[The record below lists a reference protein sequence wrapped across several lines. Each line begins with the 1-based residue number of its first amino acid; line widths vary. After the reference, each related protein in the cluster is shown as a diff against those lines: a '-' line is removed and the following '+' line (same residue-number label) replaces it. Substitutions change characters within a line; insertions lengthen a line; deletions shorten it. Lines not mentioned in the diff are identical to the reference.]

1 MSTDDLAA
9 PLSQVAL
16 LAGLKPSQLA
26 DMAQRAEKLRYGPGE
41 TVIKAG
47 EPGDGAYLLV
57 SGRVDCLT
65 GSPAAPAP
73 EPVEPGSLMG
83 EMAMLIEYNYDATFV
98 ARERAFCLKLSRAA
112 MHAQMLEDR
121 SLIEHFQR
129 RITER
134 LARVSEDLRR
144 VDDALTAGASA
155 SVQPT
160 TAPEPQKFV
169 AAARAW
175 R

>member
-1 MSTDDLAA
+1 MSTDDFAA
-9 PLSQVAL
+9 PLSHVAL
-16 LAGLKPSQLA
+16 FAGLKPSQLA
-26 DMAQRAEKLRYGPGE
+26 DMAQRAEKFRYEPGE
-41 TVIKAG
+41 TVIRAG
-47 EPGDGAYLLV
+47 QPGDGAYLLV

-65 GSPAAPAP
+65 GAPAP

-83 EMAMLIEYNYDATFV
+83 EMAMLIEHDYDATFV
-98 ARERAFCLKLSRAA
+98 ARERAFCLKLSRAE
-112 MHAQMLEDR
+112 MHAQMLQDR

-134 LARVSEDLRR
+134 LARASEDLRR
-144 VDDALTAGASA
+144 VDDALAAGAST

-160 TAPEPQKFV
+160 TAPEPPKFV